1 MPSECPRMYRLTQ
14 AALLLSLCFLAPLSG
29 AVAQGTQAKPPALF
43 TPDGSRIAAVVNG
56 DIVSDSD
63 IDARRRLFAISVAL
77 PTSSD
82 VLDRLTPQVKQQL
95 IDERLRLQ
103 EMLRRHI
110 IVQDSEIA
118 GMIAGIE
125 RRNGMAPG
133 TLQRR
138 LAADGLSM
146 RSMIDQYRVQIGWTR
161 VLRTILGASAEPTE
175 GEILERET
183 VLKGQTGQTEYDVSE
198 IFIPISDPAQGAD
211 AQRFAEL
218 VIQQL
223 RSGAPFAVVAAQF
236 SQSQTAL
243 QGGDMGWV
251 QASQLDEEVL
261 AVVNVMPAGAIS
273 NPVRV
278 AGGISIIRLRGK
290 REIGNDVALMAH
302 IKQSVLTFDSPLS
315 QTQPPSENQRRA
327 IERMRALAPTLQG
340 CEALETAMKSVPGA
354 KTTESLDVRVDRI
367 ANPGLRQLAATAP
380 VGRVTDPVIAQDGV
394 GLIMVC
400 ARETRNVGVPGKKEL
415 ADQLF
420 SERVDL
426 LSRQM
431 MRGLQRRAVI
441 DVKA

>member
-1 MPSECPRMYRLTQ
+1 
-14 AALLLSLCFLAPLSG
+14 
-29 AVAQGTQAKPPALF
+29 
-43 TPDGSRIAAVVNG
+43 
-56 DIVSDSD
+56 
-63 IDARRRLFAISVAL
+63 
-77 PTSSD
+77 
-82 VLDRLTPQVKQQL
+82 
-95 IDERLRLQ
+95 
-103 EMLRRHI
+103 
-110 IVQDSEIA
+110 
-118 GMIAGIE
+118 
-125 RRNGMAPG
+125 
-133 TLQRR
+133 
-138 LAADGLSM
+138 
-146 RSMIDQYRVQIGWTR
+146 
-161 VLRTILGASAEPTE
+161 
-175 GEILERET
+175 
-183 VLKGQTGQTEYDVSE
+183 
-198 IFIPISDPAQGAD
+198 
-211 AQRFAEL
+211 
-218 VIQQL
+218 
-223 RSGAPFAVVAAQF
+223 
-236 SQSQTAL
+236 
-243 QGGDMGWV
+243 
-251 QASQLDEEVL
+251 
-261 AVVNVMPAGAIS
+261 
-273 NPVRV
+273 
-278 AGGISIIRLRGK
+278 
-290 REIGNDVALMAH
+290 MAH